1 MKELR
6 HNEDDWLHGIRDRLA
21 DFETDAPDGLW
32 DDIVRRLG
40 MPDTAGSEN
49 SEDDGGD
56 VRDAGTVTQ
65 RRIIPLWARRAVAAA
80 AAAAVILTSGIMLLR
95 DGGPADSLRKALP
108 AADAPAVP
116 IAAVTP
122 HMEAAATECSNRSSR
137 DSRTAAALPAVR
149 QDGRRTVTAAESGTR
164 PATDKVNDS
173 ARDNTVYA
181 RVPDTDDTDAEE
193 RRETDTH
200 LPTAPADKGGEQQR
214 SAALRERY
222 ADTYA
227 DAADRRKGNAPRH
240 AAHGLRIGAYAS
252 GGAAAYAVHG
262 RANGVSSSI
271 MAVND
276 TKWEDSPLLGMLL
289 YNRGKD
295 TETRTR
301 HHQPIRA
308 GISFTYMIN
317 DRFGLESGLT
327 YAMLASD
334 MHDGSDKHY
343 YDARQRLHYLG
354 IPLNIKYD
362 IARWRRFAVY
372 GSAGLLAEQCIAG
385 NTHKEYVLDGNTYR
399 TSSEA
404 VPTKPFQLSAN
415 LSAGVRYD
423 FTPAVGIYAEP
434 GVSYYFD
441 DGTTLETVYKQR
453 PLNFNLNVGIRF
465 TVGR

>member
-80 AAAAVILTSGIMLLR
+80 AAVAVILTSGIMLLR
-95 DGGPADSLRKALP
+95 DSGTADPLRKVLP
-108 AADAPAVP
+108 ATSATDVTATPIADA
-116 IAAVTP
+116 TP
-122 HMEAAATECSNRSSR
+122 PTEAAAPENAIRGISTS
-137 DSRTAAALPAVR
+137 AVPAVS
-149 QDGRRTVTAAESGTR
+149 QDNRPAVTEPGSGTR
-164 PATDKVNDS
+164 AATDKDS
-173 ARDNTVYA
+173 DTAADNTA
-181 RVPDTDDTDAEE
+181 DTRIRETAASDATGTKGHS
-193 RRETDTH
+193 ETDT
-200 LPTAPADKGGEQQR
+200 PTAPAGEERQR
-214 SAALRERY
+214 GTTLRERY

-271 MAVND
+271 MAAND
-276 TKWEDSPLLGMLL
+276 TNWEGSPLLGMLL